1 MSAAW
6 VAASVRARSMARRQV
21 GAAGSRRLA
30 AQDSLAEALL
40 LLADTPY
47 ADRLAHTADLG
58 VAQRATSD
66 TVLWQLRVLAG
77 WMPARGTRLARAAA
91 GSFERDNIVALALRM
106 DGGEGPA
113 AYDPFDLG
121 ALATSWPRLRT
132 AASAEELAESLRRSP
147 WGGTGAGGNA
157 ALRDVLTLVWLRR
170 LAAVAPQAQ
179 SWAGAV
185 CALTVTRIVLV
196 ERAAPSPRILQLV
209 RPILGRTWETAQ
221 DLTQLRAALPSSVR
235 PVLRGVEAPEELWR
249 AEAGMCAAV
258 EADGLR
264 LLGRPRPGPDV
275 VLGAIAV
282 LAMDAWRVRAALAAA
297 AAGAGS
303 SEVLDAVA

>member
-21 GAAGSRRLA
+21 GAAGSRRVA

-47 ADRLAHTADLG
+47 ADRLAQTADLG

-91 GSFERDNIVALALRM
+91 GSFERDNIVALALRL
-106 DGGEGPA
+106 DGGDGA
-113 AYDPFDLG
+113 GCDPFDLG

-147 WGGTGAGGNA
+147 WGGTGQGGTA

-179 SWAGAV
+179 SWAGAACV
-185 CALTVTRIVLV
+185 LTVTRIVLV
-196 ERAAPSPRILQLV
+196 ERASPSPRILQLV
-209 RPILGRTWETAQ
+209 RPVLGRTWETAR
-221 DLTQLRAALPSSVR
+221 DLAELRAALPSSVR
-235 PVLRGVEAPEELWR
+235 PVLRGIEAPEELWR
-249 AEAGMCAAV
+249 AEAGMRAAV

-264 LLGRPRPGPDV
+264 LLGRPRPGPEV

-303 SEVLDAVA
+303 SEVLDVVA